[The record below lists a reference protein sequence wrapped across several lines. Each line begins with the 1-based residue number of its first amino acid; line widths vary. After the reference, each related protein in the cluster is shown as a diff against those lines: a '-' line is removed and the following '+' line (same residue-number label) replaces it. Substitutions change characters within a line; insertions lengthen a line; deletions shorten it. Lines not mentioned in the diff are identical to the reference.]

1 MRFHAVNC
9 EQRSDEWFAAR
20 VGRLTGSC
28 AKAMLTKN
36 KTKGSESAARRD
48 LRIKLALERIT
59 GKPHESDYV
68 NKDMQRGI
76 DLEPV
81 ARGRYEAETGYIVQ
95 TVGFCSMV
103 DWLAG
108 CSLDGM
114 VDNFTGIQEIKC
126 PKAAIHLETLQRQ
139 WVPSEYHGQTEHNL
153 WVTGA
158 QWVDYV
164 SYCEDFPEDGQY
176 FCRRIYREEFDMTV
190 YETEVKQLLHEVSLN
205 VKEIEAVLDL
215 QRQRR
220 EAA

>member
-1 MRFHAVNC
+1 MRFQIIEC
-9 EQRSDEWFAAR
+9 DQRSEMWFAAR
-20 VGRLTGSC
+20 AGRLTGSC
-28 AKAMLTKN
+28 AKAMLTKT
-36 KTKGSESAARRD
+36 KTKGTESAARRD

-68 NKDMQRGI
+68 GKDMQRGI

-81 ARGRYEAETGYIVQ
+81 ARQRYEAETGYIVESI
-95 TVGFCSMV
+95 GFCSMV

-126 PKAAIHLETLQRQ
+126 PRAATHLETLQRQ
-139 WVPSEYHGQTEHNL
+139 WVPSEYHAQTQHNL

-164 SYCEDFPEDGQY
+164 SYCEDFPEEGQY
-176 FCRRIYREEFDMTV
+176 FCRRIERSEFDMV
-190 YETEVKQLLHEVSLN
+190 SYEREVNLLLAEVS
-205 VKEIEAVLDL
+205 VDVEEINKTLAK
-215 QRQRR
+215 QRERR
-220 EAA
+220 AA